1 MAYAEQDSIE
11 KDISFKTP
19 SGLVV
24 KTTGRT
30 SNIEAHS
37 MYVHEV
43 VISEGTG
50 EGFVF
55 LHNLDKAQPL

>member
-1 MAYAEQDSIE
+1 MAYTEQDSIE

-24 KTTGRT
+24 KTTGR
-30 SNIEAHS
+30 SLHIEAHG

-50 EGFVF
+50 EGYMFF
-55 LHNLDKAQPL
+55 HNLDTAQPL